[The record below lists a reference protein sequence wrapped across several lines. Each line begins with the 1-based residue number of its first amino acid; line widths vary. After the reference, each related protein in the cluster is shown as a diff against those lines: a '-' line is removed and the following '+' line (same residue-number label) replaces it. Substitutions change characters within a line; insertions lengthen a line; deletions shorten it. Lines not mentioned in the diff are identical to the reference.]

1 MAEIIRSM
9 NLISVFKQ
17 EKGVKRFFMMIFS
30 ILLMGFGIS
39 LFSYSDM
46 GVDPF
51 TSMNMA
57 ISGKIGI
64 SFGFYQMCINC
75 VILIAIAF
83 LGRRLIGFGTVV
95 NMVGVLPLEKSL
107 ALRLVLML
115 FGVIFLSLAASMYFT
130 SNLGVAPYDATGFV
144 LDDRTKIKYKWCR
157 VITDLICTAV
167 GFAFGGP
174 VGIGTV
180 VTAFMMGPV
189 VAFFNK
195 HVSEKLLAAKMPRLV
210 VRVYDLRR
218 FGGGVISSNG
228 KFAA

>member
-1 MAEIIRSM
+1 
-9 NLISVFKQ
+9 
-17 EKGVKRFFMMIFS
+17 
-30 ILLMGFGIS
+30 
-39 LFSYSDM
+39 
-46 GVDPF
+46 
-51 TSMNMA
+51 
-57 ISGKIGI
+57 
-64 SFGFYQMCINC
+64 
-75 VILIAIAF
+75 
-83 LGRRLIGFGTVV
+83 
-95 NMVGVLPLEKSL
+95 MVGVGYICEFFTSLYDAHLPLEKSL

-195 HVSEKLLAAKMPRLV
+195 HVSENLLAAKMPRLV